1 MMSLSI
7 QYISKNNEIEKVD
20 DSRDVPEDVIFTW
33 YDYDRFEDKDLLM
46 SDFNFEG
53 INFEDEM
60 VHNYRPV
67 YHNND
72 NYQLLICHFIDQET
86 LEAHAVNMC
95 VMKDIIITFH
105 NGILDEFIDI
115 GELIKDK
122 HDDLEIDIALRILL
136 KTVEQY
142 FDIVHEIEDDIIS
155 FEENH
160 ADEKKGKD
168 ITPKMFNLKKKIFHV
183 KRVIIP
189 MEELAEKFKEQDDI
203 FNSTRSEGILNKV
216 NEKIN
221 RQKLII
227 QFSEEMIDELKDN
240 YISYNTY
247 QMNKVINVLTIIS
260 AVFMPMTLVA
270 AIYGMNFENMPELKW
285 ESGYYLALA
294 LMLLI
299 GICMLGFFKYK
310 KWI

>member
-1 MMSLSI
+1 MSLSI
-7 QYISKNNEIEKVD
+7 QYISKNNDIEKVN
-20 DSRDVPEDVIFTW
+20 DSNDVPNDVTFTW
-33 YDYDRFEDKDLLM
+33 YDYDRFDDENQLL
-46 SDFNFEG
+46 SDFNFDD
-53 INFEDEM
+53 INFEGEA
-60 VHNYRPV
+60 VRNYRPI

-72 NYQLLICHFIDQET
+72 NYQLLIFHVINKET
-86 LEAHAVNMC
+86 FEAHAVNIY

-115 GELIKDK
+115 AKIIQDK
-122 HDDLEIDIALRILL
+122 HDDLEIDIALRIFLT
-136 KTVEQY
+136 TVEQY
-142 FDIVHEIEDDIIS
+142 FDIVHEIENEVIL
-155 FEENH
+155 FEEKH

-168 ITPKMFNLKKKIFHV
+168 ITPEMFEIKKKVFHV
-183 KRVIIP
+183 KRVILP

-216 NEKIN
+216 NDKIS

-227 QFSEEMIDELKDN
+227 HFTEEMIDELKDN
-240 YISYNTY
+240 YISYKTY

-260 AVFMPMTLVA
+260 AIFLPMTLVA
-270 AIYGMNFENMPELKW
+270 AIYGMNFQNMPELKW
-285 ESGYYLALA
+285 EFGYYISLG

-299 GICMLGFFKYK
+299 SIVMLGFFKYK